1 MTPRQAL
8 LAHLGGVLWAAVLIV
23 GTAVTLAAV
32 ARDVLPRLSP

>member
-23 GTAVTLAAV
+23 GAAFTLAVIAG
-32 ARDVLPRLSP
+32 DVLQRLSP

>member
-8 LAHLGGVLWAAVLIV
+8 MAHLGGLLWGMLLIV

-32 ARDVLPRLSP
+32 ARDVLQMLSP

>member
-23 GTAVTLAAV
+23 GATVILAAV
-32 ARDVLPRLSP
+32 ARDVLQKLSP

>member
-23 GTAVTLAAV
+23 GAAVTLAAV
-32 ARDVLPRLSP
+32 TRDVLQMLCP

>member
-23 GTAVTLAAV
+23 GAAVTLAAV
-32 ARDVLPRLSP
+32 TRDVLQMLSP